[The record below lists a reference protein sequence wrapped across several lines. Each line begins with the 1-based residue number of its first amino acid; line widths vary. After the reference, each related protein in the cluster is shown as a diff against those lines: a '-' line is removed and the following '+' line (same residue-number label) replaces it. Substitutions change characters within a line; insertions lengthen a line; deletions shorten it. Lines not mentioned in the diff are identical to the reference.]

1 MHERELDE
9 DEEKQPP
16 IFVAGI
22 SKRKDGDLRAAWMD
36 AAQYI
41 ADTER
46 GIASWIRHLSALSE
60 ESGRD
65 ETRPGFLCVGDR
77 SSLGFIGAMAAGLI
91 EHGQAFAAW
100 ARQAG
105 SDPDMFSRF
114 KDAYL
119 GQWESAEQFAEQM
132 LEYFRPADHMEQSA
146 ADESRPDLH
155 ADAEE
160 LAQELQRRGDIS
172 VIENPEGGVWIFRG
186 R

>member
-22 SKRKDGDLRAAWMD
+22 SKRKDGDLRAAWTD

-46 GIASWIRHLSALSE
+46 RIALWMRHLSALSE

-132 LEYFRPADHMEQSA
+132 LEYLRPDGTEQS
-146 ADESRPDLH
+146 DTGESRPDSH
-155 ADAEE
+155 GD
-160 LAQELQRRGDIS
+160 AQELAHELQQRGDIS